1 MEQPHPNPAHCKV
14 LLLSQYSLPFL
25 KRNMNV
31 YQRVFF
37 GAKFAQIRLM
47 IRKQAEVSEEL
58 SRCVEIHR
66 APVQSRWAF
75 FFYCVFAALVFR
87 LRGWSRIATEPSGF
101 AGVGFLAK
109 YLGNYTWAMD
119 VWDRPRWRTGQHED
133 DGKLSWSDQLVFWL
147 MRHAD
152 LYLLSVLPE
161 AAKDMAPPSAKSVQ
175 LFNAIDRENTANAP
189 RHRETGANRPL
200 RVCYA
205 RSKFWGTMGL
215 STLIAAAEKLKD
227 RGGSVAIH
235 LVGEVPPS
243 EKAKVDASRAA
254 EMFRLEGFVSTTR
267 AEFFR
272 SMDVGLIPYEDF
284 EDLRYIFP
292 IKVLEHLAQGNPVIG
307 SRLPGIEFMVRH
319 EFNGLLV
326 PPGDASALADAMLR
340 LQNDVPL
347 FNRLAANALKSSY
360 NFDPHRKNQLI
371 YEAIAL
377 RRPPATT
384 FRPVPDDPETARAHA
399 HASPAPKSA

>member
-1 MEQPHPNPAHCKV
+1 MESTPSSPPRCKV

-25 KRNMNV
+25 KRNMNA

-37 GAKFAQIRLM
+37 GSKFAQIRLM

-58 SRCVEIHR
+58 ARCVEIHR

-75 FFYCVFAALVFR
+75 FFYCVLAALAFR
-87 LRGWSRIATEPSGF
+87 LQGWSRIVTEPSGF

-109 YLGNYTWAMD
+109 FLGGYTWAMD
-119 VWDRPRWRTGQHED
+119 VWDRPRWRTGQHEED
-133 DGKLSWSDQLVFWL
+133 AKLPFSDRLVFWL
-147 MRHAD
+147 MKHAD
-152 LYLLSVLPE
+152 LYLLSVLPQ
-161 AAKDMAPPSAKSVQ
+161 AAKDMAPPPGKSVQ

-189 RHRETGANRPL
+189 RHREPGANRPL

-215 STLIAAAEKLKD
+215 STLITAAEKLRD
-227 RGGSVAIH
+227 LGGSATIH

-254 EMFRLEGFVSTTR
+254 DMFRLEGFVATTR

-272 SMDVGLIPYEDF
+272 TMDVGLIPYEDF

-326 PPGDASALADAMLR
+326 PPGDTTALANAMLR

-347 FNRLAANALKSSY
+347 FNRLAGNALKSSY
-360 NFDPHRKNQLI
+360 NFDPDRKNRLI
-371 YEAIAL
+371 FEAIAL
-377 RRPPATT
+377 RRAPGTT
-384 FRPVPDDPETARAHA
+384 YRPVPDNLESAADQAV
-399 HASPAPKSA
+399 PAPKRA